1 MCQLITLVDIL
12 WERVLQLSFGKE
24 RIHWAVYH
32 PEESSH
38 KNNLPTV
45 PYALSLEVM
54 LRNTTVRAELGWPQ
68 TDEEKVA
75 LAGTY
80 NNEMVTQ
87 AKSSGLTWSGGC
99 SSYSNTIFFP
109 SPLLMCDPSSHR
121 KCQTDGSSAPHL
133 ADNCFMSPLRH
144 FLSSLWA
151 TFFCCFCCLLT
162 VSMEPLCFMCMYMD
176 SAGQGTCLQHNAGDD
191 WCLMGQRN
199 DNKSKCQV
207 KINKQQ
213 GFVCVRTHTGVIFW
227 CVSAAAHS
235 KTNERGS
242 W

>member
-12 WERVLQLSFGKE
+12 WERVLQLCFGKE

-38 KNNLPTV
+38 KNNLHTV

-54 LRNTTVRAELGWPQ
+54 LRNRTVRAELGWPL
-68 TDEEKVA
+68 TDEEKIA

-80 NNEMVTQ
+80 NDEMVTQ

-99 SSYSNTIFFP
+99 SSYSNTFFFP

-121 KCQTDGSSAPHL
+121 KCHTDGSSAPHL

-144 FLSSLWA
+144 FLSSIWA
-151 TFFCCFCCLLT
+151 TFSVVFVVCWLCLWSHC
-162 VSMEPLCFMCMYMD
+162 VLCACTWIM
-176 SAGQGTCLQHNAGDD
+176 QGRAPVYST
-191 WCLMGQRN
+191 M
-199 DNKSKCQV
+199 QV
-207 KINKQQ
+207 MID
-213 GFVCVRTHTGVIFW
+213 
-227 CVSAAAHS
+227 A
-235 KTNERGS
+235 S
-242 W
+242 WAREMIISQNVKLK